1 MDTFTD
7 THRLFLQGML
17 SRGAITEEA
26 AKDLY
31 QQAAEASSS
40 DGIQDFSAVV
50 SSLNKSLKPLG
61 MELANVRMESSG
73 EKWVG
78 VTNRAQDAASKIATT
93 YTLAE
98 LEFFRK
104 ATEYLVLEGEGSV
117 DSMTLL
123 HMAATLERKLS
134 QKAAQEFLETLVL
147 DKWLHESEGVY
158 SPGPRF
164 LLELRPFLKE
174 MFGEGD
180 ITDCASCKD
189 PVVRGQ
195 LCGKFGCSVKLHP
208 YCAARLASGRDVL
221 KCPQCAQ
228 PWEHEL
234 PEIVTE
240 QQTPLESNPGPSGYR
255 NSTAGNDRDDDGGGG
270 GARRR
275 ASGSKSHPH
284 SKRSKSRPS

>member
-1 MDTFTD
+1 
-7 THRLFLQGML
+7 ML

-26 AKDLY
+26 AKELHR
-31 QQAAEASSS
+31 QAAEASPS
-40 DGIQDFSAVV
+40 DGIQDFSAFV
-50 SSLNKSLKPLG
+50 SSLNKRLKPLG

-78 VTNRAQDAASKIATT
+78 VANRAQDAASKIATS

-104 ATEYLVLEGEGSV
+104 AMEYLVLEGEGSV

-147 DKWLHESEGVY
+147 DNWLHEAEGVY
-158 SPGPRF
+158 TPGPRF

-195 LCGKFGCSVKLHP
+195 LCGKFGCSIKLHP
-208 YCAARLASGRDVL
+208 YCAARLASGRDML

-234 PEIVTE
+234 PDIVTE
-240 QQTPLESNPGPSGYR
+240 QQPPLESTPGPSGCR
-255 NSTAGNDRDDDGGGG
+255 SSMAGSGNSGAGT
-270 GARRR
+270 RR
-275 ASGSKSHPH
+275 ASGSKSNPH